1 MRPPYIF
8 FQDYRVGLKL
18 AMCEVHGLMVHAIGT
33 GPETLFV
40 FFFTYVQ
47 HLRSS
52 TNLHVY
58 IYLAMEFLADTFFT
72 LSILCVHFVQDFV
85 PVFSV
90 TVKR

>member
-40 FFFTYVQ
+40 VFFHVCSTFTQ
-47 HLRSS
+47 FNQSWNS
-52 TNLHVY
+52 
-58 IYLAMEFLADTFFT
+58 
-72 LSILCVHFVQDFV
+72 
-85 PVFSV
+85 
-90 TVKR
+90 